1 VLGWSGLEDLPCEGL
16 TVKTEPF
23 SLDPMAST
31 PPAPVQT
38 ERTSPKRKAILA
50 GAREVFSEVGYERAC
65 VDVIA
70 ARACVSKATVYSHFA
85 DKSAL
90 FLATFADET
99 DEMRAAFIACVDGD
113 VSGSIE
119 ERLQSIGEKLM
130 ALILSPGMVSL
141 YRHTSTECA
150 RFPAVGQMLYDRGAG
165 VVYPALAAHL
175 DKWQERGALALDDSH
190 AAAIQF
196 AMLCQGDLWFR
207 ALIGILPQ
215 PADQLI
221 YQNVT
226 NAVRVFVRAYAPPKS
241 KRR

>member
-1 VLGWSGLEDLPCEGL
+1 MTATTS
-16 TVKTEPF
+16 
-23 SLDPMAST
+23 
-31 PPAPVQT
+31 PPAPQV
-38 ERTSPKRKAILA
+38 ERPSPKRTAILA
-50 GAREVFSEVGYERAC
+50 GARQVFSEVGYERAC

-70 ARACVSKATVYSHFA
+70 ARACVSKATVYSHFT

-90 FLATFADET
+90 FLASFADET
-99 DEMRAAFIACVDGD
+99 DAMRASFVACVQGD
-113 VSGSIE
+113 VTGAIE
-119 ERLQSIGEKLM
+119 DRLQCIGQKLM

-165 VVYPALAAHL
+165 IVYPALAAHL
-175 DKWQERGALALDDSH
+175 QKWEERGALALDDAH

-215 PADQLI
+215 PADDLI
-221 YQNVT
+221 RQNVT
-226 NAVRVFVRAYAPPKS
+226 NAVSVFMRAYAPPKS

>member
-1 VLGWSGLEDLPCEGL
+1 
-16 TVKTEPF
+16 
-23 SLDPMAST
+23 MT
-31 PPAPVQT
+31 PTTPTPVPQV

-99 DEMRAAFIACVDGD
+99 DEMRAGFIACMEDT
-113 VSGSIE
+113 SGPIE
-119 ERLQSIGEKLM
+119 ETLQRIGEKLM
-130 ALILSPGMVSL
+130 ALSLSPGIVAL

-175 DKWQERGALALDDSH
+175 ERWEEKGALALDDSRD
-190 AAAIQF
+190 AAIQF
-196 AMLCQGDLWFR
+196 SMLCQGDLWFR

-215 PADQLI
+215 PADELVR
-221 YQNVT
+221 QNVT
-226 NAVRVFVRAYAPPKS
+226 SAVRVFLRAYAPPKS

>member
-1 VLGWSGLEDLPCEGL
+1 
-16 TVKTEPF
+16 
-23 SLDPMAST
+23 MT
-31 PPAPVQT
+31 PTTPAPVPPA
-38 ERTSPKRKAILA
+38 ERTSPKRRAILA

-90 FLATFADET
+90 FLETFAEES
-99 DEMRAAFIACVDGD
+99 DEMRGAFVACIQGD
-113 VSGSIE
+113 LSGAIE
-119 ERLQSIGEKLM
+119 DRLQCIGEKLM
-130 ALILSPGMVSL
+130 ALTLSPGMVSL

-175 DKWQERGALALDDSH
+175 ERWEEKGALALDDSR

-207 ALIGILPQ
+207 ALIGVLPQ
-215 PADQLI
+215 PADELVR
-221 YQNVT
+221 QNVT
-226 NAVRVFVRAYAPPKS
+226 SAVRVFLRAYGPPKS